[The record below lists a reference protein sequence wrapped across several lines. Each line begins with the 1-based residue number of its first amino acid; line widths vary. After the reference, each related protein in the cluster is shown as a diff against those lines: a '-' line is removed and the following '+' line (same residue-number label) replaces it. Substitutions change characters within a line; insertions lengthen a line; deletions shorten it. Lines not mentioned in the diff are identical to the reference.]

1 MAELNTLTNE
11 QKELDKEF
19 AVQMSALDVQRSQ
32 GALNDIQLMN
42 AQDDAINKQI
52 EALTELR
59 EQFGLLALE
68 NIGDTKA
75 QEQYDQL
82 TVKINALKAST
93 NQLARAIRDDFEQAA
108 SDAFVQFVNG
118 TESASK
124 AFHQFLAD
132 IETRLLRRAVDSL
145 FQSIFGD
152 LFSQLTSATGG
163 ALGGA
168 SSGAQAGL
176 AISTAITTSGGIA
189 ATSMGTAITTAG
201 ISAGISMATAIRAAS
216 LASSATSA
224 LSEFGPGD
232 LSALIPKAGGGP
244 VSAGTPYLIGEN
256 GPEIMVP
263 GSDGTI
269 IPNGGW
275 GRSVNVV
282 NHFHIDAPRGTVSR
296 ATQAQIAA
304 LAAASLAG
312 ASARNN

>member
-1 MAELNTLTNE
+1 
-11 QKELDKEF
+11 
-19 AVQMSALDVQRSQ
+19 
-32 GALNDIQLMN
+32 
-42 AQDDAINKQI
+42 
-52 EALTELR
+52 
-59 EQFGLLALE
+59 
-68 NIGDTKA
+68 
-75 QEQYDQL
+75 
-82 TVKINALKAST
+82 
-93 NQLARAIRDDFEQAA
+93 
-108 SDAFVQFVNG
+108 
-118 TESASK
+118 
-124 AFHQFLAD
+124 
-132 IETRLLRRAVDSL
+132 
-145 FQSIFGD
+145 
-152 LFSQLTSATGG
+152 
-163 ALGGA
+163 
-168 SSGAQAGL
+168 
-176 AISTAITTSGGIA
+176 
-189 ATSMGTAITTAG
+189 
-201 ISAGISMATAIRAAS
+201 MATAIRAAS